1 MNNKPL
7 SDFKINTKLL
17 DRPLYYRKSV
27 DIICDRQKELDDDGH
42 QTKFYE
48 LRSKIKL
55 ITGDDIVKNKDN
67 FKPLLISIRMGNEG
81 KPIIYNKD
89 DVETTYN
96 LSNICICSC
105 CLCSKLYIVHN
116 ITKDIYLAIGSVCIN
131 RFIPDFAKQV
141 DYYERNGACKYCNNA
156 LILNGDSKNTNREII
171 KSRKI
176 CNHCRVNEIIR
187 LNISFN
193 EKDIYKKY
201 GARAM
206 YEEGV
211 FLYWYWRGDR
221 DKIPYRLKDKIIN

>member
-55 ITGDDIVKNKDN
+55 ITGDDIVKDKDN
-67 FKPLLISIRMGNEG
+67 FTPLLISIRMGNEG

-89 DVETTYN
+89 DVDKKIVKTYN

-116 ITKDIYLAIGSVCIN
+116 ITKDIYLAIGSVCID
-131 RFIPDFAKQV
+131 RFIPNFAKQAE
-141 DYYERNGACKYCNNA
+141 YHWRNGKCKYCNNA
-156 LILNGDSKNTNREII
+156 LILKGINKNSDTKLKVRGICKKCMVKEI
-171 KSRKI
+171 
-176 CNHCRVNEIIR
+176 VR
-187 LNISFN
+187 LNISYN

-201 GARAM
+201 GTKWNS
-206 YEEGV
+206 ENK
-211 FLYWYWRGDR
+211 FWYWEGDR
-221 DKIPYRLKDKIIN
+221 DNIPQELKHKIIN